1 MSIVEL
7 YHVVITMAEHFPK
20 DLAWFYDRREFLV
33 KRVQETANPRNTNGW
48 HEKKERGNSERRLA
62 LELDIFEGK
71 ERDRSK
77 AFERS
82 YLAITRIAEAHWNS
96 SWNADHFKYSAR
108 IEMKSAPGVYSVHGR
123 ATWNFECCRSF
134 DRNSYICNSPFR
146 YLVAGQNSVRRIRTS
161 DRRDLYTDCQRTL
174 RLKSI
179 LTLVY
184 FSLDVSWLRNYRSIE
199 LQRFYTSRSSMVARR
214 SYV

>member
-7 YHVVITMAEHFPK
+7 YHVVITMEEHFPK
-20 DLAWFYDRREFLV
+20 DLAWFYDRREFVV
-33 KRVQETANPRNTNGW
+33 KRIQEIRTADSKKKK
-48 HEKKERGNSERRLA
+48 KKERENSERRLA

-123 ATWNFECCRSF
+123 ATWNFECSRSF

-161 DRRDLYTDCQRTL
+161 DRRDLYTDSQRTL

-199 LQRFYTSRSSMVARR
+199 LQCFYTSQSSMIAHR